1 MEETSWAL
9 KLKPI
14 IFLYLPLYGFEIFH
28 IQNINY
34 FLKEKQN
41 KRNYVFIFIK
51 AWRDVE
57 ELGKG
62 SKRSDQRADR
72 KTSDSQAA
80 HNRIPRCHPLG
91 KLKGAP
97 QCTSMVS
104 WDYFIGAPASS
115 NTDFPAIVWLV
126 MQIDSLSPHGDFHNQ
141 LWEQLRSFYCSGQKQ
156 TEILE
161 TSRQGRQSTLID
173 SERTWSQSTW

>member
-1 MEETSWAL
+1 M
-9 KLKPI
+9 KPI

-28 IQNINY
+28 IQNIN

-80 HNRIPRCHPLG
+80 HNPIPRCHPLG
-91 KLKGAP
+91 EIKRSPTVHVYGFLRLL
-97 QCTSMVS
+97 
-104 WDYFIGAPASS
+104 YRRPASS

-126 MQIDSLSPHGDFHNQ
+126 MQIDSLSPWGLPQPALGTVTFI
-141 LWEQLRSFYCSGQKQ
+141 LLLRAK
-156 TEILE
+156 TN
-161 TSRQGRQSTLID
+161 
-173 SERTWSQSTW
+173 